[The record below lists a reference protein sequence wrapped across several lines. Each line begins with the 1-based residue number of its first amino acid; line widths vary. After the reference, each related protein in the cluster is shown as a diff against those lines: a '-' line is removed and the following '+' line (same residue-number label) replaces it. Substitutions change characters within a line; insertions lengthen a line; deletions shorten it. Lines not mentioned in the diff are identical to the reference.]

1 MKRKGE
7 EVGASMTQR
16 ELHPPDAGNMSE
28 EELTASLDKEK
39 LPRHVAI
46 IMDGNGRWADRR
58 ELPRTAGHRAG
69 IDSVHAVVKLC
80 GKLEIPVLTLY
91 AFSAENWSR
100 PSREVNAL
108 MRLLLEQLRERTPEL
123 NENNVQLRVIGNMD
137 RLPGR
142 VIREINRS
150 VDATRDNTGL
160 ILNLALSYGSRQEI
174 LQALR
179 SIIADVSKG
188 KLKAN
193 DINEDVVTQYLY
205 TAGLPDPDL
214 LIRTSG
220 EMRISNF
227 LLWQSAYA
235 EIYITDVLWPD
246 FRKKDLLLALLSY
259 QQRERRFGG
268 T

>member
-1 MKRKGE
+1 MSMAQQEFRFS
-7 EVGASMTQR
+7 GAENMT
-16 ELHPPDAGNMSE
+16 E
-28 EELTASLDKEK
+28 EELKASLDRKK
-39 LPRHVAI
+39 LPQHVAI
-46 IMDGNGRWADRR
+46 TMDGNGRWAIRR
-58 ELPRTAGHRAG
+58 NLPRTAGHRAAVE
-69 IDSVHAVVKLC
+69 SVRATVELC
-80 GKLEIPVLTLY
+80 GELEIPVLTLY
-91 AFSAENWSR
+91 TFSAENWKR
-100 PSREVNAL
+100 PVREVNAL
-108 MRLLLEQLRERTPEL
+108 MRLLLEQLREQTSEL
-123 NENNVQLRVIGNMD
+123 NENNIQLRVMGDIN
-137 RLPGR
+137 RLPR
-142 VIREINRS
+142 QVIREIRRS
-150 VDATRDNTGL
+150 MEATKENTGL

-174 LQALR
+174 MQAVR
-179 SIIADVSKG
+179 SAIADVNSG

-193 DINEDVVTQYLY
+193 DVNEDVFAQYLY
-205 TAGLPDPDL
+205 TAGLPDPDI

>member
-1 MKRKGE
+1 MST
-7 EVGASMTQR
+7 VQQR
-16 ELHPPDAGNMSE
+16 LYPPDVENMSE
-28 EELTASLDKEK
+28 EELKAFLDKEK
-39 LPRHVAI
+39 LPKHVAI

-58 ELPRTAGHRAG
+58 SLPRTAGHRAG
-69 IDSVHAVVKLC
+69 IESVHVAVELC
-80 GKLEIPVLTLY
+80 GELEIPVLTLY
-91 AFSAENWSR
+91 AFSAENWKR

-108 MRLLLEQLRERTPEL
+108 MRLLLEQLRERTSEL

-142 VIREINRS
+142 VVREINRS
-150 VDATRDNTGL
+150 IDATKDNTGL

-174 LQALR
+174 LKALR
-179 SIIADVSKG
+179 SIIADVNEG
-188 KLKAN
+188 KLKADN
-193 DINEDVVTQYLY
+193 INEDVFAQYLY
-205 TAGLPDPDL
+205 TADLPDPDL

-227 LLWQSAYA
+227 LLWQLAYA
-235 EIYITDVLWPD
+235 EIYVTDVLWPD
-246 FRKKDLLLALLSY
+246 FRRKNLLLALLSY

>member
-1 MKRKGE
+1 
-7 EVGASMTQR
+7 
-16 ELHPPDAGNMSE
+16 
-28 EELTASLDKEK
+28 
-39 LPRHVAI
+39 
-46 IMDGNGRWADRR
+46 
-58 ELPRTAGHRAG
+58 
-69 IDSVHAVVKLC
+69 
-80 GKLEIPVLTLY
+80 
-91 AFSAENWSR
+91 
-100 PSREVNAL
+100 

-123 NENNVQLRVIGNMD
+123 NEKNVQLRVIGNMD
-137 RLPGR
+137 RLPRR

-150 VDATRDNTGL
+150 IDATKDNTGL

-179 SIIADVSKG
+179 SIIADVDKG
-188 KLKAN
+188 KLKAG
-193 DINEDVVTQYLY
+193 DINEDVLTQYLY

-227 LLWQSAYA
+227 LLWQLAYA
-235 EIYITDVLWPD
+235 EIYVTDVLWPD
-246 FRKKDLLLALLSY
+246 FRRKNLLLALSSY